1 MRELILTAGH
11 ADSGLPTLL
20 QPGMDDSALRY
31 GQSRVGTQSLT
42 GGGFDQLSLFSNG
55 PLSFEGNIDLAM
67 GRSLNLYAGTIA
79 ATGGGPSEVKLQAPY
94 VRLSGIGMYGQQASG
109 EFRPR
114 LTYGPTATA
123 EQVRLQVSA
132 GRLLDIAG
140 RLSFGSDGVING
152 VNAEAVRYQ
161 RPGFEKVTLRSEGD
175 LRFAGDYPEN
185 GDPSGRLI
193 THGDLQLTAAQLYPV
208 TGASSTLYAGYGLDE
223 GQAVFDAERHLAI
236 ERSGESLP
244 DTPLSVFGSLA
255 FMASNIEQ
263 GGVVRAPLGL
273 ISSAAIWIV
282 PRAR

>member
-1 MRELILTAGH
+1 
-11 ADSGLPTLL
+11 
-20 QPGMDDSALRY
+20 
-31 GQSRVGTQSLT
+31 
-42 GGGFDQLSLFSNG
+42 
-55 PLSFEGNIDLAM
+55 M

-223 GQAVFDAERHLAI
+223 GAGCLRCRTA
-236 ERSGESLP
+236 
-244 DTPLSVFGSLA
+244 FGY
-255 FMASNIEQ
+255 
-263 GGVVRAPLGL
+263 RT
-273 ISSAAIWIV
+273 
-282 PRAR
+282 

>member
-1 MRELILTAGH
+1 
-11 ADSGLPTLL
+11 
-20 QPGMDDSALRY
+20 
-31 GQSRVGTQSLT
+31 
-42 GGGFDQLSLFSNG
+42 
-55 PLSFEGNIDLAM
+55 
-67 GRSLNLYAGTIA
+67 
-79 ATGGGPSEVKLQAPY
+79 
-94 VRLSGIGMYGQQASG
+94 MYGQQASG

-223 GQAVFDAERHLAI
+223 GGRLSSMPNGIWLSNVAASPCRTLRCRYSAVW
-236 ERSGESLP
+236 RSWHRIS
-244 DTPLSVFGSLA
+244 SRVVWCVRRWGS
-255 FMASNIEQ
+255 F
-263 GGVVRAPLGL
+263 
-273 ISSAAIWIV
+273 SSAAIWIV